1 MMKRTRLALATTTVA
16 ALIASVAASA
26 AASGSAATPRAA
38 KADSVIAKKGGNSQA
53 PDGSKA
59 AADADFAAMA
69 ADLGVTT
76 DRLTASLVAAKRS
89 VTPETFTPEAFVA
102 VVAAD
107 LGLPVSR
114 VQDVVGPMLLKPAPA
129 GKPGKQDDTDKKS
142 SDDPESSP
150 FGTDAAAA
158 SVATALGVDRARAKT
173 ALAAVVRL
181 GSSPDGIATGSKAF
195 GDIAASLGVSS
206 DRLRIALGDLK
217 ESLANS

>member
-1 MMKRTRLALATTTVA
+1 MMTRTRRALATATLA
-16 ALIASVAASA
+16 ALIASIAVSA
-26 AASGSAATPRAA
+26 AASGSAAAPGPA
-38 KADSVIAKKGGNSQA
+38 KGDSAVPKKAGNSQA
-53 PDGSKA
+53 HDRSR

-69 ADLGVTT
+69 ADLGVTV

-89 VTPETFTPEAFVA
+89 VTPETFTPDAFVA

-114 VQDVVGPMLLKPAPA
+114 VQDVVGPMLVKPAPA
-129 GKPGKQDDTDKKS
+129 GIPGKQDDTDKKS
-142 SDDPESSP
+142 ADDPESSP

-158 SVATALGVDRARAKT
+158 AVAAALGVDRVQAKA

-181 GSSPDGIATGSKAF
+181 GSSPDGIATSSKAF
-195 GDIAASLGVSS
+195 GDIAASIGVSAEH
-206 DRLRIALGDLK
+206 LRIALGELK